1 MIIIL
6 SDVSDPALTTAAQN
20 AHNSNAAAFGTVYAI
35 GNNIPVLGISEDLFI
50 LAHGAAVGDQGIPV
64 IGSAASDFYLDA
76 AAFFDNF
83 RSIFPN
89 GYSGDVYV
97 DACYSGDTFTTV
109 QGLLCPSF
117 ATSLCSR
124 IRISYRDVNVFGR
137 HGSVSGTM
145 LLPGDPAW
153 VQG

>member
-76 AAFFDNF
+76 AAFL
-83 RSIFPN
+83 IT
-89 GYSGDVYV
+89 SG
-97 DACYSGDTFTTV
+97 AFFLTV
-109 QGLLCPSF
+109 IVVMFMWMLAILEIRLLRYKVCCVRLSPH
-117 ATSLCSR
+117 LCA
-124 IRISYRDVNVFGR
+124 
-137 HGSVSGTM
+137 
-145 LLPGDPAW
+145 PE
-153 VQG
+153 